1 MSFSSRSPSINPI
14 RRVRSRRVLP
24 IASVL
29 LLFLSSAVLLTCGK
43 DGPTSPTPAPEPPRP
58 AKIAITPS
66 TPAPLTSAGQTLRLT
81 ATVTDQHGNTL
92 SGTGVTWKS
101 SNTAVAAVN
110 SAGTVTAVR
119 TGSATITV
127 ATGNVTAAVQV
138 QVALPFASII
148 VAPAEPEVLTPGQ
161 TLRLEAVAKGQD
173 GVVYRSFTQGL
184 GLTISWTSSDPS
196 VATVSAKGEVTA
208 VGAGSAV
215 ITAAAVNTG
224 SARFTAAPGTVRVRV
239 AFPGSPL
246 FGSITVTPP
255 SVTFHAA
262 LEEVQLAA
270 TVYDAAGALLPGAG
284 VTWSSSDREV
294 ADVDGSGRL
303 TSHFVDGTAVITARS
318 GKALGTMTARVTRKV
333 HSLHFGLP
341 RVMSVGDTLRLSAE
355 GRDPRGGRMS
365 VPASAF
371 SWSSGNP
378 AVAAVDEAG
387 LLTVRSDGNATI
399 TVSTVSGDGHALKAS
414 KTTEVRTPDRTVL
427 IALYHA
433 TGGPNW
439 TDRSGW
445 LGDGPV
451 SAWHGVSTDAA
462 GRVTR
467 LDLERNG
474 LKGKILP
481 ELGGLSRLAELD
493 LGHNALSGPL
503 PVALS
508 RLGGL
513 RVLRTD
519 GTGLCAPLNASFQ
532 AWLAGIPDRRVAGC
546 ENRDREALA
555 ALYHATNGP
564 GWRQRAGWLS
574 AAPPGE
580 WHGVTVD
587 ESGWVRRLDLSDND
601 LRGAL
606 PAALGGLANLTSLDV
621 RFNALSGPVPVA
633 LSRLGLETLRV
644 DGTGLCAPQDAAFQA
659 WLDGVAD
666 GPVDGCEDREA
677 LVALYHAT
685 NGPEWRRRA
694 GWLSDAPPGEWHGV
708 TTDENGRVTGLN
720 LHHNRLAGPIP
731 PELGGLAS
739 LRHLDLGANV
749 LTGPIPAE
757 LAALRRLETL
767 ILYNSALTGPIPVE
781 LAALRRLETLN
792 LHGNHL
798 TGPIPPELGGLASLR
813 RLFLHDNGLTGPI
826 PAELADLL
834 RLETLNLGGNG
845 LTGGIPAE
853 LADLASLQ
861 HLRLEDNGL
870 TGPIPP
876 ELGGMEQLQL
886 LYLSN
891 NPLSGPIPLALSRLG
906 LPFRLRLDGTRTC
919 VLPDA
924 GFQAWLRGL
933 NDGRLPGPCES
944 PDREALVAFYNAT
957 NGPGW
962 TNAAGWLSDAPL
974 SEWRGVSV
982 DGDGRVTELALE
994 GNGLADEIPAE
1005 LFLLDGLRVLDL
1017 GGNDLSGPAPASLGD
1032 LESLRVLD
1040 LGGNDLSGPAPA
1052 SLGGLENLRVL
1063 DLGGNDLRGRVPPA
1077 WSRLGRLEVLRLD
1090 RTGLCVLPDAGLQA
1104 WLLGIPDGRAATC
1117 PDPDREALVA
1127 FYDGM
1132 NGPGWERENRAGWLS
1147 DAPLDQW
1154 RGVTTDGNGRVIR
1167 LEIEDEGLTGRLP
1180 PELGRLDQL
1189 RWLYLEGDTQF
1200 NDAQLSGGIPPE
1212 LGRLVNLVEL
1222 DLIRLGLGGTISPEL
1237 GNLER
1242 LERLRLVRLRL
1253 VGGIPPE
1260 LGNLGNLR
1268 ALIIARDDLSGGIP
1282 PELGRLERLETLSL
1296 IGNDLSGPVP
1306 AELGRLANLKRLYLY
1321 DNRLVGGIP
1330 PELASPP
1337 DLEEIRLSINNLTG
1351 AIPPGLG
1358 RLSRLTHLD
1367 LGNNRLTG
1375 PIPPELARAP
1385 LLQFLHLADN
1395 DLSGPIPAELGHR
1408 ETFQVL
1414 DLSRN
1419 DLSGAVPAELGNLD
1433 SLLEL
1438 SLNGNTALSGP
1449 LPPALA
1455 RLTRLEVLDVSDTGL
1470 CAPPDAAFQAW
1481 LRGIPNRRVVPC
1493 APAAGV
1499 ETRTYLTQA
1508 VQSLDYPVPL
1518 VAGRRALL
1526 RVFITADEQAG
1537 ADMPPA
1543 RAAFYHDG
1551 VPVHAAEAPGRA
1563 TPVPAEIDEGSLPA
1577 SINADVPGWV
1587 IAPGLEMVIEVDP
1600 GGDPASGLRTRL
1612 PETGRMAVQ
1621 VVDVPPFNLTVVPFL
1636 WVEDPDRSVL
1646 AATEG
1651 LTADDDLFRL
1661 TQDLLPVG
1669 EFSLRVRDY
1678 VWSSVEPVYEHTTTM
1693 LRETALVRAADGS
1706 DGYYMGVLKTGGAGG
1721 DRGRK
1726 TFLSRL
1732 DGETI
1737 AHELGHNLGLM
1748 HAPCGNLSYDPYY
1761 PHADGSIGSWGYDF
1775 RTGRLVPP
1783 ESKDLMSYCSSLAN
1797 TWISGYHFS
1806 KALRYRQAHPTGVAA
1821 RPAARTLLL
1830 WGGVD
1835 EFGDPVLEPAF
1846 AADAAPS
1853 APPSAGAYRLT
1864 GADAAGRVLFS
1875 FAFDM
1880 GGIADGEGG
1889 AFAFA
1894 LPARPS
1900 WAARLSRITL
1910 SGPGGAVATGRAGE
1924 RAAALLRDGAGGVR
1938 GVLRDVPVPAAGVA
1952 ARRMAPEPG
1961 LEIVI
1966 SRGVPD
1972 PASW

>member
-1 MSFSSRSPSINPI
+1 M
-14 RRVRSRRVLP
+14 
-24 IASVL
+24 
-29 LLFLSSAVLLTCGK
+29 
-43 DGPTSPTPAPEPPRP
+43 
-58 AKIAITPS
+58 
-66 TPAPLTSAGQTLRLT
+66 
-81 ATVTDQHGNTL
+81 TDQHGNTL

-101 SNTAVAAVN
+101 SNTEVATVTP
-110 SAGTVTAVR
+110 AGTVTAVR
-119 TGSATITV
+119 TGSATIT
-127 ATGNVTAAVQV
+127 AAAGAVTAAVQV
-138 QVALPFASII
+138 QVALPFANMI
-148 VAPAEPEVLTPGQ
+148 VTPAEPEVLTPGQ

-196 VATVSAKGEVTA
+196 VATVSAKGKVTA

-255 SVTFHAA
+255 SVTFHSVG
-262 LEEVQLAA
+262 EEVQLAA
-270 TVYDAAGALLPGAG
+270 TVYDATGALLPGAG
-284 VTWSSSDREV
+284 VTWSSSNRDV
-294 ADVDGSGRL
+294 AYVDGSGRL
-303 TSHFVDGTAVITARS
+303 TSHFFDGRAVITARS
-318 GKALGTMTARVTRKV
+318 GKAIGTMTARVARKV
-333 HSLHFGLP
+333 SDIVINGLP
-341 RVMSVGDTLRLSAE
+341 RFASVGDTLRLSAE

-414 KTTEVRTPDRTVL
+414 STTEVRTPDRTVL

-451 SAWHGVSTDAA
+451 SAWHGVSADAA

-513 RVLRTD
+513 RVLRAD
-519 GTGLCAPLNASFQ
+519 GTGLCAPLNATFQ

-564 GWRQRAGWLS
+564 EWRQRAGWLS

-587 ESGWVRRLDLSDND
+587 ESGWVRRLDLSDNG

-606 PAALGGLANLTSLDV
+606 PASLGGLANLTSLDV

-694 GWLSDAPPGEWHGV
+694 GWLSAAPPGEWHGV

-749 LTGPIPAE
+749 LTGPIPSE
-757 LAALRRLETL
+757 LADLRRLETL
-767 ILYNSALTGPIPVE
+767 ILYNSDLTGGIPVE
-781 LAALRRLETLN
+781 LAALRRLEELN
-792 LHGNHL
+792 LSRNGL
-798 TGPIPPELGGLASLR
+798 TGPIPPELGGLANLR
-813 RLFLHDNGLTGPI
+813 RLWLHDNGLTGPI
-826 PAELADLL
+826 PPELAALR
-834 RLETLNLGGNG
+834 RLETLHLHGNG
-845 LTGGIPAE
+845 LTGPIPLE

-861 HLRLEDNGL
+861 HLRLRDNAL

-876 ELGGMEQLQL
+876 ELGGMEQLVNL
-886 LYLSN
+886 DLSN

-906 LPFRLRLDGTRTC
+906 LPFHLHLDGTRTC

-933 NDGRLPGPCES
+933 NVGRLPGPCES

-957 NGPGW
+957 NGVGW
-962 TNAAGWLSDAPL
+962 INAAGWLSDAPL

-982 DGDGRVTELALE
+982 DGEGRVTELALD
-994 GNGLADEIPAE
+994 GNSLAGEIPAE
-1005 LFLLDGLRVLDL
+1005 LFLLDRLRVLDL

-1052 SLGGLENLRVL
+1052 SLGGLASLRVL

-1090 RTGLCVLPDAGLQA
+1090 GTGLCVLPDAGLQA
-1104 WLLGIPDGRAATC
+1104 WLLGIPDRRAATC

-1147 DAPLDQW
+1147 DAPLNEW

-1167 LEIEDEGLTGRLP
+1167 LEVEDEDLTGRLP

-1189 RWLYLEGDTQF
+1189 RRLYLRRAAQWD
-1200 NDAQLSGGIPPE
+1200 DASPLAGLPAE
-1212 LGRLVNLVEL
+1212 LGRLGNLREL
-1222 DLIRLGLGGTISPEL
+1222 AIYNLALGGA
-1237 GNLER
+1237 
-1242 LERLRLVRLRL
+1242 
-1253 VGGIPPE
+1253 IPAE

-1268 ALIIARDDLSGGIP
+1268 SLAMVGQYLSGAIP

-1306 AELGRLANLKRLYLY
+1306 AELGRLGNLKYLFLY
-1321 DNRLVGGIP
+1321 DNRLSGGIP
-1330 PELASPP
+1330 PELASAP

-1358 RLSRLTHLD
+1358 RLSRLTYLD
-1367 LGNNRLTG
+1367 LRKNRLTG
-1375 PIPPELARAP
+1375 AIPPELAKAP
-1385 LLQFLHLADN
+1385 LLQWLLLADN

-1408 ETFQVL
+1408 ETLFQVL

-1481 LRGIPNRRVVPC
+1481 LRGITNRRVVPC
-1493 APAAGV
+1493 APAAGA
-1499 ETRTYLTQA
+1499 ETRAYLTQA

-1600 GGDPASGLRTRL
+1600 GGAPASGLRTRL

-1636 WVEDPDRSVL
+1636 WVEDPDRSLL

-1678 VWSSVEPVYEHTTTM
+1678 VWSSVEPVDKNARAM
-1693 LRETALVRAADGS
+1693 ARETKLVRAADGS
-1706 DGYYMGVLKTGGAGG
+1706 DGYYMGVLKNGGLGG
-1721 DRGRK
+1721 DSEQK
-1726 TFLSRL
+1726 TFLSSL
-1732 DGETI
+1732 DNILI
-1737 AHELGHNLGLM
+1737 AHELGHNLDLR
-1748 HAPCGNLSYDPYY
+1748 HAPCGNPGGIDPYY

-1783 ESKDLMSYCSSLAN
+1783 ESKDIMSYCTTLAN

-1806 KALRYRQAHPTGVAA
+1806 KALRHRQAETAGAAA

-1846 AADAAPS
+1846 AADAVPS
-1853 APPSAGAYRLT
+1853 VPPAAGAYRLT

-1880 GGIADGEGG
+1880 GGIADGAGG

-1910 SGPGGAVATGRAGE
+1910 SGPGGAAATGRAGE
-1924 RAAALLRDGAGGVR
+1924 RAAALLRDAAGRVR
-1938 GVLRDVPVPAAGVA
+1938 GVLRDVPVAAAGVA